1 MQTIARFLTR
11 NIGYVALVLGLYGL
25 IPAVILFF
33 SPEKQITGLWSIFIP
48 IGINPQ
54 LLTRYTGISW
64 NFLGVIFYL
73 MMVVGA
79 GRYLQNKFDVSGLLR
94 FCFSAIF
101 YGSIMRI
108 FWTLLLPVIFMRT
121 TKDSGAPYHWISL
134 IWVLYPV
141 FLLWVSKIA
150 VKGMD
155 DELKAT
161 EEKIFSDPVENILK
175 FETGKNGR
183 FIHLIVDL
191 ILTISLLM
199 PFLFVFQYFIPG
211 SDMIRTS
218 KFLFITLLFFQR
230 FIYYGV
236 LESVFKATPA
246 KYLTGSKVVNQHGA
260 TNPGFEKIIMRS
272 LFRFIPFEPFSFLGT
287 TGWHDGL
294 SCT

>member
-1 MQTIARFLTR
+1 
-11 NIGYVALVLGLYGL
+11 
-25 IPAVILFF
+25 
-33 SPEKQITGLWSIFIP
+33 
-48 IGINPQ
+48 
-54 LLTRYTGISW
+54 
-64 NFLGVIFYL
+64 
-73 MMVVGA
+73 
-79 GRYLQNKFDVSGLLR
+79 
-94 FCFSAIF
+94 
-101 YGSIMRI
+101 
-108 FWTLLLPVIFMRT
+108 MRT

-294 SCT
+294 SGTFVIKETYEKSGKSSNRLWMLLLFILPVFQFVLGEIKENRTNQERNEFNTRIKQAQLSGIVKHLSSESLIVYGERRSSYMGPLYVFKVDSASIDSVWGYSFTVEKISVNA